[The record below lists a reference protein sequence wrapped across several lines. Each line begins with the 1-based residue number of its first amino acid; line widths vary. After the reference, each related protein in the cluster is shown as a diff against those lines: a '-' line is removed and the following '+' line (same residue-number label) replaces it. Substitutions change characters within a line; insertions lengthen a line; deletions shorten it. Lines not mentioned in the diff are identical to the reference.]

1 MEGLHRAGDG
11 PPIVVSPRGWARAN
25 DLADRYG
32 VVIAADNQGVVDAA
46 DVVVVATRLGDWD
59 EAVAA
64 LDWRAGQTAITM
76 VGGLALAPFS
86 AAVEPAKAVKAMV
99 SYAVAVGESPFFLYP
114 DDPASRVFGASLGT
128 VVAIEDEE
136 SFEAASVMP
145 VFHAMLFKLMETGE
159 AWCAENGIA
168 PEVAREL
175 TILSLRGAAIMAAQR
190 EGGNL
195 EGILEG
201 LAPPGGL
208 TEGGL
213 SQLESEDAFDA
224 WRRAMDGV
232 LRRARP

>member
-1 MEGLHRAGDG
+1 
-11 PPIVVSPRGWARAN
+11 
-25 DLADRYG
+25 
-32 VVIAADNQGVVDAA
+32 
-46 DVVVVATRLGDWD
+46 
-59 EAVAA
+59 
-64 LDWRAGQTAITM
+64 
-76 VGGLALAPFS
+76 
-86 AAVEPAKAVKAMV
+86 
-99 SYAVAVGESPFFLYP
+99 
-114 DDPASRVFGASLGT
+114 
-128 VVAIEDEE
+128 
-136 SFEAASVMP
+136 
-145 VFHAMLFKLMETGE
+145 METGE